1 MAQTATTGNLEN
13 AQRIIISSARYTEE
27 HNAPALALIEQFSL
41 PKGAKQVTV
50 PKVGQM
56 SMSDLT
62 DGQDIIDE
70 EDIGMTTVDLTA
82 SEVGAKVILTDKLV
96 RQSAPNVFS
105 MIGRQLG
112 DGMARKKDTDVIA
125 LWSSLNGGTVLGGD
139 NQEMNAANTHAVI
152 SNAKANKFGNQL
164 YLIHHPNAVAA
175 LSKESATI
183 AGTAGGELS
192 NGWSVDLLKNFYSG
206 LRPINNV
213 PIFEDGNI
221 EKAAN
226 DSGYGVI
233 ADKGAMAALTS
244 VDTRTER
251 QRDASLRATEV
262 VMTADYGVF
271 ELDDTRGA
279 AIQFEMGDL
288 STSQELTER
297 GDSWQE

>member
-13 AQRIIISSARYTEE
+13 AQRIILAAARYTEE
-27 HNAPALALIEQFSL
+27 HNAPALALIEQFQL
-41 PKGAKQVTV
+41 PKGSKQVTV

-56 SMSDLT
+56 TMSDLV
-62 DGQDIIDE
+62 DGQDIVDE
-70 EDIGMTTVDLTA
+70 EDIGMSTVDLTA
-82 SEVGAKVILTDKLV
+82 SEIGAKVILTDKLV
-96 RQSAPNVFS
+96 RQSADNVFS

-125 LWSSLNGGTVLGGD
+125 LWPNLNGGTVLGADGRD
-139 NQEMNAANTHAVI
+139 MDTANTHAVI

-164 YLIHHPNAVAA
+164 YLIHHPNAVAQ
-175 LSKESATI
+175 LSKQSATTADTAAA
-183 AGTAGGELS
+183 AGLTS
-192 NGWSVDLLKNFYSG
+192 GWSVDLLKNFYSN

-221 EKAAN
+221 EKISGA

-233 ADKGAMAALTS
+233 ADKTAMAALTS
-244 VDTRTER
+244 VATRTER

-262 VMTADYGVF
+262 VMTSDYGVF

-279 AIQFEMGDL
+279 AIQFEIGDL
-288 STSQELTER
+288 ATS
-297 GDSWQE
+297 

>member
-13 AQRIIISSARYTEE
+13 AQKIIISSARYTEA

-56 SMSDLT
+56 SMSDLV

-70 EDIGMTTVDLTA
+70 EEIGMTTVDLTA

-96 RQSAPNVFS
+96 RQAADNVFS

-125 LWSSLNGGTVLGGD
+125 LYPNLNGGSVLGADG
-139 NQEMNAANTHAVI
+139 QSMSAANTHAII
-152 SNAKANKFGNQL
+152 SNAKANKFGSQL
-164 YLIHHPNAVAA
+164 YILHHPNAIAN
-175 LSKESATI
+175 LSKEAAT
-183 AGTAGGELS
+183 TAGNNAEITS
-192 NGWSVDLLKNFYSG
+192 GWSADLLSNFYSG
-206 LRPINNV
+206 LRPINGV

-221 EKAAN
+221 DKVSSV

-233 ADKGAMAALTS
+233 ADKTAMAALTS

-262 VMTADYGVF
+262 VMVSDYGVF
-271 ELDDTRGA
+271 ELDDSRGA
-279 AIQFEMGDL
+279 PVQFEIGDL
-288 STSQELTER
+288 ATS
-297 GDSWQE
+297 